1 MLPLPKFQSYKT
13 VKMADH
19 QEHTHADAH
28 PPILEDVNQ
37 DNINSA
43 CDHPVPPL
51 PPNLAFSLSQLSTLT
66 LSMGSQWTT
75 TRMSSHHIATF
86 LSSMPNLE
94 HLVLRDMITRSS
106 TRCTPQRT
114 VRLPHLRSLHLFDG
128 DQGITSLLH
137 HLAITPNVKLDIE
150 IVSLAN
156 IYALV
161 DVFSNIRRILR
172 GNNHHTY
179 QTLESLGIVATPQG
193 LVVKCYYDLVGF
205 CSMQSPDS
213 EAPIRISLEPV
224 SNQAWTQ
231 ATFAA
236 IFGVLPLSS
245 IKALV
250 LGDLTLDNLTDPVL
264 RIFLQCLTGLKY
276 IRLVETQ
283 FDAPLETL
291 TWGTMV
297 LIELE
302 EEPGLPILS
311 YLLERTIG
319 DLVYCEK
326 LWRVLENCE
335 DSGCGIWDVYIEQ
348 VRLHEDVNAV

>member
-1 MLPLPKFQSYKT
+1 MLPLPEFQSYKT

-19 QEHTHADAH
+19 QEHAH
-28 PPILEDVNQ
+28 TSVYHPILEDV
-37 DNINSA
+37 DRDDINAA

-51 PPNLAFSLSQLSTLT
+51 PPYLAFSLSQLSMLT
-66 LSMGSQWTT
+66 LSLGSQWTT

-94 HLVLRDMITRSS
+94 HLVLRDMIICSS
-106 TRCTPQRT
+106 SRCTPQRT
-114 VRLPHLRSLHLFDG
+114 VRLPHLRSLNLLDS

-161 DVFSNIRRILR
+161 DVFSNIHQILR
-172 GNNHHTY
+172 GDNHRTY
-179 QTLESLGIVATPQG
+179 QTLESLSIVATPQG
-193 LVVKCYYDLVGF
+193 LVVKCCYDLVGF
-205 CSMQSPDS
+205 CSTQSPDS
-213 EAPIRISLEPV
+213 EAPIRIALKL
-224 SNQAWTQ
+224 ADDRKWTE

-245 IKALV
+245 VKALV
-250 LGDLTLDNLTDPVL
+250 LGDLILDNLTDPVL

-276 IRLVETQ
+276 IRLVETK

-291 TWGTMV
+291 TWGTMI

-311 YLLERTIG
+311 YLLGRTIG

-335 DSGCGIWDVYIEQ
+335 DSGRGIWDVYTEQ
-348 VRLHEDVNAV
+348 V